1 MYLKAKGQRPRAKGA
16 KAKRQKA
23 KGKRPKAKGNRPLAL
38 LGYICAISPHWV
50 SNIFVY
56 IHTRIFLKALWHMY
70 LKTKDQRPKG
80 QKTKGQRPKA
90 KGQRQKAKGQ
100 RQQSFSFVRLYM

>member
-56 IHTRIFLKALWHMY
+56 IHTRIFLKAPLAY
-70 LKTKDQRPKG
+70 VF
-80 QKTKGQRPKA
+80 KGQRPKA
-90 KGQRQKAKGQ
+90 KGQRGQSQKTKGKRQKAKGQ
-100 RQQSFSFVRLYM
+100 RQQAFSFVRLYMCN